1 MFVYPVC
8 TYYCT
13 PLFEIV
19 VFPIGTLKQRRQQM
33 KQNTDCLG
41 YRGCKFHPG
50 HRSED
55 RSMSLKCLRWNVR

>member
-13 PLFEIV
+13 PLFEIF

-41 YRGCKFHPG
+41 FWRDAKFTQVI
-50 HRSED
+50 D
-55 RSMSLKCLRWNVR
+55 LRTGACG